1 RLVGDVG
8 RWDVLHRV
16 GGLAVP
22 FSDQP
27 VEVGAEVP
35 PVLVGVA
42 GGVGDGA
49 AVARRRL
56 VVVGPAAVQAGGEEQ
71 ADVFGTDLVDGCGHA
86 MMLQVVAEPVA
97 GEHVGGDRVVAA
109 VGGFEGERP
118 RVEQGPQGCRWG
130 CPGGRQGGSPRA
142 VECSARAER
151 RACTWRAGGRSGW
164 RLRVRAPTGGA
175 GAAGVPIGF
184 SGGPP
189 WEDSSRRR
197 ALGSGGDPMVYP

>member
-1 RLVGDVG
+1 FQQGVQFVVGEHGGRLVGDVG

-109 VGGFEGERP
+109 VGGFEGERA
-118 RVEQGPQGCRWG
+118 RVEQGPQGCRAG
-130 CPGGRQGGSPRA
+130 FPGGRHGRIPLA
-142 VECSARAER
+142 VAYSARAEILWFTLSVLTRFR
-151 RACTWRAGGRSGW
+151 RYD
-164 RLRVRAPTGGA
+164 LVELH
-175 GAAGVPIGF
+175 VKQ
-184 SGGPP
+184 
-189 WEDSSRRR
+189 
-197 ALGSGGDPMVYP
+197 LN

>member
-1 RLVGDVG
+1 SLPDALPISARFQQGVQFVVGEHGGRLVGDVG

-71 ADVFGTDLVDGCGHA
+71 ADVFGTDLVD
-86 MMLQVVAEPVA
+86 E
-97 GEHVGGDRVVAA
+97 
-109 VGGFEGERP
+109 
-118 RVEQGPQGCRWG
+118 
-130 CPGGRQGGSPRA
+130 
-142 VECSARAER
+142 
-151 RACTWRAGGRSGW
+151 
-164 RLRVRAPTGGA
+164 
-175 GAAGVPIGF
+175 I
-184 SGGPP
+184 
-189 WEDSSRRR
+189 
-197 ALGSGGDPMVYP
+197 